1 MTFQKIILAVIGSLC
16 LGNPIYAAT
25 SKTTVTSNSA
35 SSYTWHDDRGA
46 HSVQLMP
53 DLIAEFGYTRE
64 SNVKNIVPN
73 AQTIKAS
80 SGAIRIWQIS
90 GETGAQAMQKT
101 RAAYP
106 AGKYSPVF
114 RDGGRLRALP
124 GNIIVRF
131 KSEWTETTCN
141 NWLETQQLTLVN
153 KLNAGNNTYVI
164 KAEPGLAA
172 LTLANR
178 IHQSGD
184 VVFAHPNWWTEVGK
198 K

>member
-1 MTFQKIILAVIGSLC
+1 
-16 LGNPIYAAT
+16 
-25 SKTTVTSNSA
+25 
-35 SSYTWHDDRGA
+35 
-46 HSVQLMP
+46 MP

-64 SNVKNIVPN
+64 SNVKNIAPN

-80 SGAIRIWQIS
+80 SGAVRIWQIS

-164 KAEPGLAA
+164 KTEPGLAA